1 MGEARW
7 ASRAALDAGAGAE
20 RRRTDSMSDQ
30 VGRLEAW
37 LDAYG
42 NHDRQT
48 MLDSLA
54 DDAVWHVGGT
64 HRYSGDYRGRD
75 AVLGYFD
82 AVREATADTMQLEP
96 LEILANDRHGAAF
109 LRVTADRAGHRLES
123 VVADAFRFD
132 DEGRIVE
139 FWASNANQAAIDDF
153 WA

>member
-1 MGEARW
+1 MSEAIQPLAAADVARE
-7 ASRAALDAGAGAE
+7 ASGGG
-20 RRRTDSMSDQ
+20 TDSMGDQ
-30 VGRLEAW
+30 VGRLRAW

-42 NHDRQT
+42 NQDRQT

-64 HRYSGDYRGRD
+64 HRHSGDYRGRE
-75 AVLGYFD
+75 AILGYFD
-82 AVREATADTMQLEP
+82 AVREATADTMRLEP

-109 LRVTADRAGHRLES
+109 LHVTAERDGRRLET

-132 DEGRIVE
+132 DAGRIVE
-139 FWASNANQAAIDDF
+139 FWASNSNQAAIDEF

>member
-1 MGEARW
+1 MG
-7 ASRAALDAGAGAE
+7 
-20 RRRTDSMSDQ
+20 DQ
-30 VGRLEAW
+30 VGRLRAW

-42 NHDRQT
+42 NQDRQT

-64 HRYSGDYRGRD
+64 HRHSGDYRGRE
-75 AVLGYFD
+75 AILGYFD
-82 AVREATADTMQLEP
+82 AVREATADTMRLEP

-109 LRVTADRAGHRLES
+109 LRVTADRDGRQLET

-132 DEGRIVE
+132 DAGRIVE
-139 FWASNANQAAIDDF
+139 FWASNSNQAAIDEF

>member
-1 MGEARW
+1 MG
-7 ASRAALDAGAGAE
+7 
-20 RRRTDSMSDQ
+20 DQ

-48 MLDSLA
+48 MLNSLA

-64 HRYSGDYRGRD
+64 HRHSGDYRGRD
-75 AVLGYFD
+75 AILGYFD
-82 AVREATADTMQLEP
+82 AVREATADTMRLER
-96 LEILANDRHGAAF
+96 LEVLANDRHGAAF
-109 LRVTADRAGHRLES
+109 LRVTADRDGRRLET

-139 FWASNANQAAIDDF
+139 FWASNANQAAVDAF